1 MKNEKKKITLSKRLE
16 AVAGLIERDGTLAD
30 VGTDHGYIPIAMV
43 LRGHAEKAIAM
54 DLRTGPLERAREHI
68 TAYGL
73 EDRIE
78 TRLSDGVSALAE
90 NEADSIVVAG
100 MGGELVI
107 HILETGKAVCKSVKE
122 LILQPQSEIDEVR
135 KYLRENGYQIADE
148 DMVEEEQKYYPM
160 MRVIPQE
167 ENAEKLATEYMQP
180 EKKNGQNPEAKIA
193 VKNEAKNEA
202 KETLNHMHLQDL
214 YGPILLA
221 EKNPVLLEFLQK
233 QERHYEEILDGLNR
247 QPDSEKICVRRDEMK
262 EKLEYNRMAQH
273 RMKNAAV

>member
-16 AVAGLIERDGTLAD
+16 AVAGLIKRDGALAD

-107 HILETGKAVCKSVKE
+107 HILETGKAVCKSAKE

>member
-107 HILETGKAVCKSVKE
+107 HILETGKAVCKSAKE

-135 KYLRENGYQIADE
+135 KFLRENGYQIADE

-247 QPDSEKICVRRDEMK
+247 QPDSEKICVRREEMM